1 MLGLNGS
8 TQVRANDELCACCI
22 AEHIDGR
29 RGPKT
34 MALAAGVLLVI
45 DCGVKVGVGNGPK
58 RARDGNEG
66 VRVSRSGFGSRKRGT
81 W

>member
-1 MLGLNGS
+1 MLGLKGS
-8 TQVRANDELCACCI
+8 TQVRANDELCACCM

-29 RGPKT
+29 RDPKAI
-34 MALAAGVLLVI
+34 ALAAGVLLVM

-58 RARDGNEG
+58 RAKDGKEG
-66 VRVSRSGFGSRKRGT
+66 MGVSRSGFGSRKRGT